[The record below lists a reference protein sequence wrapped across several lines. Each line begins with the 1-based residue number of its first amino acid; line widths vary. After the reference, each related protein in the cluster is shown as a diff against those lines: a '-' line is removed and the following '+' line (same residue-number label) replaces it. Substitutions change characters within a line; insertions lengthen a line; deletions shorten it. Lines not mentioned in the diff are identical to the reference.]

1 MSNRIFTTT
10 LASLLTVAAVHVAAP
25 ATADAGVRIRAS
37 GSVNVRV
44 GRPSRPRPQRPVRP
58 RPRPSIH
65 VGGSIR
71 VGGWVRFGNPPP
83 PPVYVEPCDCGPTR
97 VYPPPASIAYTAPR
111 PALPRWG
118 LGVFA
123 GGMSLENQTAGSD
136 YGVTGR
142 LRLTPG
148 LLLDGEIAKSQI
160 DGDATRVD
168 RRLAAGLTYEFSPYR
183 NWSPYVTAAIGAIDT
198 QIGDNFETSQAFSEI
213 GLGLRV
219 AVTPSIALFA
229 DLRGGSR
236 VETEEDVARPQALR
250 TTAPQANQS
259 EEYTSGRIGAMLYF

>member
-1 MSNRIFTTT
+1 MSNRFLPTTI
-10 LASLLTVAAVHVAAP
+10 ASLIVAAGVHVAAP

-37 GSVNVRV
+37 GSINVRV
-44 GRPSRPRPQRPVRP
+44 GRPRPSRPIRPVRP
-58 RPRPSIH
+58 RPRPAYH
-65 VGGSIR
+65 PRATVH
-71 VGGWVRFGNPPP
+71 VGGWVRFGNPAPA
-83 PPVYVEPCDCGPTR
+83 PVYVESCDCGPTPVAAPMP
-97 VYPPPASIAYTAPR
+97 VYAAPR

-183 NWSPYVTAAIGAIDT
+183 NWSPYLTGAIGAIDT
-198 QIGDNFETSQAFSEI
+198 QVGDNFETSQAFSEI
-213 GLGLRV
+213 GVGLRV
-219 AVTPSIALFA
+219 ALTPSIALFG

-236 VETEEDVARPQALR
+236 VETQDDVARPQALR
-250 TTAPQANQS
+250 TTAPAANQS